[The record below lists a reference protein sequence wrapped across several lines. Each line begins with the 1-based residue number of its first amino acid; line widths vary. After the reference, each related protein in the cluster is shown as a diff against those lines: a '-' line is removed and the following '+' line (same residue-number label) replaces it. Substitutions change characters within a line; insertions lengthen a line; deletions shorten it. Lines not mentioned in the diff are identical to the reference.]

1 MTSSV
6 NINIS
11 NGKANP
17 QSPHFNFIGM
27 VDPPSCGHLVK
38 PVIMAWYIK
47 SFDFAMLLVFRTDQ
61 IEQDIKKGKAQKR
74 CFVRDLR
81 G

>member
-1 MTSSV
+1 MASNMTSSV

-27 VDPPSCGHLVK
+27 IHPPSCGHLVN
-38 PVIMAWYIK
+38 PVNMAWYIK
-47 SFDFAMLLVFRTDQ
+47 IFGFAMLPVVRSEK
-61 IEQDIKKGKAQKR
+61 IEHNIK
-74 CFVRDLR
+74 
-81 G
+81 